1 MMSHRI
7 GKGVQKVVMRILV
20 TGGAGYIG
28 SHATRLFLSRGHE
41 VWIYDNMSQGHRQAV
56 PAERLVIGD
65 LNDRNTLGAT
75 FRRQKIEAV
84 VHFAGLTDVRESV
97 SNPDRYYQNNVVGA
111 LNLLEAARKCD
122 VTRFVLSSTAAVYGI
137 PKRVP
142 IVESDPCRPINPY
155 GRTKLIVEQMLAD
168 YASGYGLGYA
178 SLRYFNA
185 AGACEDGSLGE
196 CHSPETH
203 LIPLV
208 LQVALGQRRAIKIFG
223 TDYPTP
229 DGTCVRDYVHVSDL
243 AYAHL
248 LALEQIQ
255 PGIGRTFNLGTGRG
269 NSVYEVIAM
278 CREVTGIEI
287 PVKLAPAR
295 PGDPAELIAS
305 PVFAKESL
313 GWTPHYIS
321 LRDIIVSAWRWHKQH
336 PNGYR

>member
-1 MMSHRI
+1 MSHRI

-185 AGACEDGSLGE
+185 AGVIPPRHTSFHLFFKS
-196 CHSPETH
+196 HS
-203 LIPLV
+203 
-208 LQVALGQRRAIKIFG
+208 GKG
-223 TDYPTP
+223 
-229 DGTCVRDYVHVSDL
+229 VRSRY
-243 AYAHL
+243 
-248 LALEQIQ
+248 LEQTIQ
-255 PGIGRTFNLGTGRG
+255 RPTAHAFATMFMSAISRTHIYWLW
-269 NSVYEVIAM
+269 S
-278 CREVTGIEI
+278 
-287 PVKLAPAR
+287 K
-295 PGDPAELIAS
+295 S
-305 PVFAKESL
+305 SQ
-313 GWTPHYIS
+313 
-321 LRDIIVSAWRWHKQH
+321 VSAVRLTLGRAAAIAFMK
-336 PNGYR
+336 